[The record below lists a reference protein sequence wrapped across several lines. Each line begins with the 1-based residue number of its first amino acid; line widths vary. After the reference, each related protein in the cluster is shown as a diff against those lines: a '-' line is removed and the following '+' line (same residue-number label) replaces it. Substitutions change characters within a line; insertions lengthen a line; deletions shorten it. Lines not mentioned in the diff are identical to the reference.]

1 MVWKNGGVKLDIK
14 LVGACGLYCG
24 ACDHYL
30 GFCDGHKN
38 LLENEKFKGKTEEE
52 VLCRGCHSDKRTPHC
67 EACTMRICADKKGVT
82 VCSECNEYP
91 CSELT
96 EFYKKGDIW
105 EKAAHRKSIMKNLN
119 RIKEVGVENWLGEQ
133 EEKWKCQCGRSYSFY
148 EEECSDCKRELVSF
162 AKRGEK

>member
-38 LLENEKFKGKTEEE
+38 LLENEKFNGKTEEE

-67 EACTMRICADKKGVT
+67 EACTMRICVEMSIKNCTIFPIYLCTVFSVYFFNLDSADAVLYEFPKI
-82 VCSECNEYP
+82 
-91 CSELT
+91 LT
-96 EFYKKGDIW
+96 ILE
-105 EKAAHRKSIMKNLN
+105 
-119 RIKEVGVENWLGEQ
+119 
-133 EEKWKCQCGRSYSFY
+133 
-148 EEECSDCKRELVSF
+148 
-162 AKRGEK
+162 